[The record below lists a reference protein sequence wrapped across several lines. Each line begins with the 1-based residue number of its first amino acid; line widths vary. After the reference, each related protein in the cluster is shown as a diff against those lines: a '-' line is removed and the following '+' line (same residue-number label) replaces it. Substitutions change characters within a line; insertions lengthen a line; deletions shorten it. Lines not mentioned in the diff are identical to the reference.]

1 MPSQDIT
8 TGESITVTCKAPTPG
23 AAASSGASWK
33 NVWGLFGS
41 SKPAAAPARDTVQGE
56 ARVSGGK
63 RNKNKKGTKKG
74 GMKKGGKKSKT
85 SKRSKRG

>member
-1 MPSQDIT
+1 MPSQDIV

-23 AAASSGASWK
+23 AAAPSGASWK
-33 NVWGLFGS
+33 NGWGLFGS
-41 SKPAAAPARDTVQGE
+41 SKPAAAARDTVQGE
-56 ARVSGGK
+56 AKIAGGK

-85 SKRSKRG
+85 SKRSKR

>member
-1 MPSQDIT
+1 MPSQDIV

-23 AAASSGASWK
+23 AAAPSGASWK
-33 NVWGLFGS
+33 NAWGLFGS
-41 SKPAAAPARDTVQGE
+41 SKPAADRDTVQGE
-56 ARVSGGK
+56 AKIAGGK

-85 SKRSKRG
+85 SKRSKR

>member
-33 NVWGLFGS
+33 NGWGLFGS
-41 SKPAAAPARDTVQGE
+41 SKPAAPARDTVQGE
-56 ARVSGGK
+56 ARVTGGR
-63 RNKNKKGTKKG
+63 RNKNGKSKKG

-85 SKRSKRG
+85 SKRSKR